1 MQTLDNLGAG
11 FSLASYDMDIRGA
24 GNLLGE
30 EQSGHIKEVGIELYQ
45 SLLKAAIEI
54 NSVEGNLNINEWS
67 PQIQIGVSS
76 KIPESYIEDVSL
88 RLSMYRRIAVLKSEE
103 EIEIINQEL
112 VDRFGNLPKEV
123 STLLEIIN
131 IKQYCKN
138 TNVYK
143 IDAGKNGINLKFYND
158 IFPKPENLLK
168 YITKNSE
175 RILVNSDQSIIIKK
189 NMSNKNE
196 RIRLVKEELK
206 MISDLLI

>member
-1 MQTLDNLGAG
+1 M
-11 FSLASYDMDIRGA
+11 
-24 GNLLGE
+24 
-30 EQSGHIKEVGIELYQ
+30 
-45 SLLKAAIEI
+45 
-54 NSVEGNLNINEWS
+54 
-67 PQIQIGVSS
+67 
-76 KIPESYIEDVSL
+76 
-88 RLSMYRRIAVLKSEE
+88 
-103 EIEIINQEL
+103 
-112 VDRFGNLPKEV
+112 
-123 STLLEIIN
+123 LEIIN

>member
-67 PQIQIGVSS
+67 PQLQIGVLS

-88 RLSMYRRIAVLKSEE
+88 RLSMYRRIAFLKSEE
-103 EIEIINQEL
+103 EIEIIKQEL

-131 IKQYCKN
+131 IKPVSY
-138 TNVYK
+138 THLTLPT
-143 IDAGKNGINLKFYND
+143 I
-158 IFPKPENLLK
+158 LL
-168 YITKNSE
+168 
-175 RILVNSDQSIIIKK
+175 V
-189 NMSNKNE
+189 
-196 RIRLVKEELK
+196 
-206 MISDLLI
+206 